1 MATIQELRT
10 IISQDYLRDPNNRVF
25 PVGTVDRAIN
35 KGIRRLETDLYN
47 GLWVLE
53 VQATIT
59 TVPWQAAYNLPYWVV
74 ELQSTITAVPRQ
86 TGYNLPFWGLEQQAT
101 ITTVPWQAEYTLP
114 YWWVRMSLVKWDGT
128 ELYLTTLEQIQREND
143 TLTQGSPYSYYL
155 RGWVIGLYSIPDT
168 AKTLYI
174 IYTSKSET
182 VDATTDYVLPEE
194 WIDAVTAFAASR
206 LFHSVGKFDF
216 ANEYRMHYEDSVN
229 KIRAMYQYND
239 ENMRF
244 GYQLGRNAGS
254 DKSLSYKD

>member
-1 MATIQELRT
+1 MATIQQLRT
-10 IISQDYLRDPNNRVF
+10 IISQDYLRDPNNKVF

-47 GLWVLE
+47 GLGVLE
-53 VQATIT
+53 LQATIT
-59 TVPWQAAYNLPYWVV
+59 TVPWQ
-74 ELQSTITAVPRQ
+74 T
-86 TGYNLPFWGLEQQAT
+86 
-101 ITTVPWQAEYTLP
+101 EYTLP
-114 YWWVRMSLVKWDGT
+114 SWWVRMSLVKWDGT

-229 KIRAMYQYND
+229 KMRAMYQYND

-254 DKSLSYKD
+254 DKSLSYND